1 MPARPD
7 AEKADQDSRGNRLDS
22 WKEIPGYLTRHVT
35 TIRRWEK
42 HEGLPVHR
50 HRHAKL
56 GSIYAY
62 ARELDAWVEGGQ
74 EEGNDPRPATTG
86 GWQTSERLPPPP
98 LLAAGAQEAIH
109 LTGREEEINV
119 LSSSWER

>member
-7 AEKADQDSRGNRLDS
+7 AEKAEQDSRGSRLDS
-22 WKEIPGYLTRHVT
+22 WKEIAGYLNRHVT

-50 HRHAKL
+50 HRHARL

-62 ARELDAWVEGGQ
+62 TRELDAWFES
-74 EEGNDPRPATTG
+74 R
-86 GWQTSERLPPPP
+86 
-98 LLAAGAQEAIH
+98 
-109 LTGREEEINV
+109 REEVDDRGSGIIRTPSPAAD
-119 LSSSWER
+119 LS

>member
-7 AEKADQDSRGNRLDS
+7 AEKADQDSRGNRLES
-22 WKEIPGYLTRHVT
+22 WKEIAGYLNRHVT

-42 HEGLPVHR
+42 HERLPVHR

-62 ARELDAWVEGGQ
+62 TREVDAGLESRREEGG
-74 EEGNDPRPATTG
+74 DPAAPATG
-86 GWQTSERLPPPP
+86 DWATSERLPPPP
-98 LLAAGAQEAIH
+98 ALAAGVH
-109 LTGREEEINV
+109 
-119 LSSSWER
+119 

>member
-7 AEKADQDSRGNRLDS
+7 AEKAEQDSRGSRLDS
-22 WKEIPGYLTRHVT
+22 WKEIAGYLNRHVT

-50 HRHAKL
+50 HRHARL

-62 ARELDAWVEGGQ
+62 TRELDAWFES
-74 EEGNDPRPATTG
+74 R
-86 GWQTSERLPPPP
+86 
-98 LLAAGAQEAIH
+98 
-109 LTGREEEINV
+109 REEVAIERQGRVGIIRTPSPASD
-119 LSSSWER
+119 LS